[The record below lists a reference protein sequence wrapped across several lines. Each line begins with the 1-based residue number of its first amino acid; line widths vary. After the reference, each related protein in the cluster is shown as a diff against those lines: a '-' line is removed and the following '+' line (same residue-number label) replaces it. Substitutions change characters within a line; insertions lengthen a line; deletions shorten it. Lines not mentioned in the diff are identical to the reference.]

1 MNTLKLMLLRIL
13 EDNGYALNNDITD
26 IDDVVEYLEICNRDA
41 TPYDVYT
48 PDDWFSDTKERY
60 PEYLVKKGE

>member
-13 EDNGYALNNDITD
+13 EDNGYTLNNDMTD
-26 IDDVVEYLEICNRDA
+26 IDDVVNYLEICNRDA
-41 TPYDVYT
+41 SPHDVYT
-48 PDDWFSDTKERY
+48 PENWFSDTKERY